1 MTVSDISVS
10 NANVIPLFP
19 HTQGRNDAGTHFLLE
34 HPANESMRTLCG
46 REGVAYLDKDNAYPA
61 CEACVA
67 AWHRMSGWSFPLPEV
82 VCTD

>member
-1 MTVSDISVS
+1 MTATDISVS
-10 NANVIPLFP
+10 NVIPLFP
-19 HTQGRNDAGTHFLLE
+19 HTQGRTDAGTHFLLE

-46 REGVAYLDKDNAYPA
+46 REGVAYLDKDPVRVE

-67 AWHRMSGWSFPLPEV
+67 AWHRMSGWAFPLPEV